1 MKTKLF
7 LLFTSII
14 YLNINAQITEHII
27 SDTEDQAG
35 SIFAADFNGDGN
47 MDVLSNSGFAG
58 PPGGYIKWWEN
69 DGSENFTE
77 HLITD
82 LVDRPYQI
90 LAADVD
96 GDNDMDVLSV
106 SRDDD
111 KLAWY
116 ENTDGLGTFGP
127 QQLITAQANTDGARF
142 LAWGDIDGDDM
153 PDVVSA
159 SSFDNKIAWYK
170 NLGGGDFGDI
180 NTNQRIISAVV
191 FNTRCVLIADI
202 DDDGKMDVVASSV
215 NQEEIYWFRNLDGLG
230 DFDPTR
236 RLVVDELAVETVSSA
251 DFDGDGDIDLVSAS
265 ADDNTIAWH
274 ENINNGTSWVTHIVT
289 DDADGA
295 LYVYATDYDD
305 DGDWEFLSANIFD
318 DKIILWVY
326 DGIDNFTK
334 ARKFPIGI
342 TTANFPVSVHA
353 EDIDGD
359 GNKDI
364 LSASVLDGK
373 LAWYE
378 YILSV
383 NDNFLLDFS
392 VYPNPT
398 KGILNIQ
405 SKTSI
410 SQIEIYTLLGQLVLS
425 NSNKNTIDI
434 SSVSQGLYFIKVK
447 DENENIGTK
456 KVVKK

>member
-14 YLNINAQITEHII
+14 YLNINAQIVENII

-35 SIFAADFNGDGN
+35 SIFAADFNGDSN
-47 MDVLSNSGFAG
+47 MDVLSSSSFVGG
-58 PPGGYIKWWEN
+58 PGGYIKWWEN

-96 GDNDMDVLSV
+96 GDGDMDVLSV

-127 QQLITAQANTDGARF
+127 QQLITAQANTNGARF
-142 LAWGDIDGDDM
+142 VDWGDIDGDGL

-159 SSFDNKIAWYK
+159 SWNDNKIAWYR
-170 NLGGGDFGDI
+170 NLDNGDFGDI
-180 NTNQRIISAVV
+180 NTNQRIISVGEMQAIAVHI
-191 FNTRCVLIADI
+191 TRI
-202 DDDGKMDVVASSV
+202 DGDDRNDVVAVSSAGG
-215 NQEEIYWFRNLDGLG
+215 EIFWFKNI
-230 DFDPTR
+230 DPLNDNWER
-236 RLVVDELAVETVSSA
+236 HLIEGQRPGAGSVSSA
-251 DFDGDGDIDLVSAS
+251 DFDGDGTMDLVSTS
-265 ADDNTIAWH
+265 WGDSTIKWH
-274 ENINNGTSWVTHIVT
+274 KNDGNGNFENILVTGNQLRAV
-289 DDADGA
+289 
-295 LYVYATDYDD
+295 YVYATDYNENGNWD
-305 DGDWEFLSANIFD
+305 FLAASAFD
-318 DKIILWVY
+318 DRIVLYVY
-326 DGIDNFTK
+326 DGNDNFYE
-334 ARKFPIGI
+334 ARKFPL

-359 GNKDI
+359 GDKDI

-405 SKTSI
+405 STTSI

-447 DENENIGTK
+447 DENGNFGTK